1 MRAAVVALAAASALA
16 QTAAESLEIS
26 TEHPRI
32 FLGARRLK
40 LLTRER
46 QRQSLRWNQFELL
59 MAGHAPMDEPGFASA
74 LYHQVSGLSA
84 AGETAV
90 AWAVGPATDL
100 RQLALVFDWCQDVM
114 TAAQSK
120 LLAQKIE
127 RGIEQGRR
135 DSSVSAVRGRLLA
148 AVALAGH
155 VPAVPERELNAIVH
169 QWWEGTVAPGLRS
182 DRRDLS
188 RDDSYA
194 LFEILHAARDNL
206 NVDLREAAP
215 DFFRELP
222 MAHLL
227 SYYPAAWPGAENE
240 YRIPASR
247 RPAVEPDLR
256 RAALSRAA
264 ELSMVA
270 YDSNAPETQVLQ
282 GWLMNDNF
290 LLRGTFGIPYEFL
303 WANPYQPGLS
313 YYHAP
318 LVLHDER
325 SGRLFVRSSWEEAAA
340 WLGYFDGGLQLF
352 RDGRVALLD
361 AGAEAPP
368 LPLTEALILFGGHKR
383 ELRVTTEADEP
394 VFVVGLKPRQRYLV
408 EVDDEEMAE
417 LETDPGGIM
426 ALDLPHAVKTGV
438 RWHAAPAQK

>member
-1 MRAAVVALAAASALA
+1 
-16 QTAAESLEIS
+16 
-26 TEHPRI
+26 
-32 FLGARRLK
+32 
-40 LLTRER
+40 
-46 QRQSLRWNQFELL
+46 
-59 MAGHAPMDEPGFASA
+59 
-74 LYHQVSGLSA
+74 
-84 AGETAV
+84 
-90 AWAVGPATDL
+90 
-100 RQLALVFDWCQDVM
+100 
-114 TAAQSK
+114 
-120 LLAQKIE
+120 
-127 RGIEQGRR
+127 
-135 DSSVSAVRGRLLA
+135 
-148 AVALAGH
+148 
-155 VPAVPERELNAIVH
+155 
-169 QWWEGTVAPGLRS
+169 
-182 DRRDLS
+182 
-188 RDDSYA
+188 
-194 LFEILHAARDNL
+194 
-206 NVDLREAAP
+206 
-215 DFFRELP
+215 
-222 MAHLL
+222 
-227 SYYPAAWPGAENE
+227 
-240 YRIPASR
+240 
-247 RPAVEPDLR
+247 
-256 RAALSRAA
+256 
-264 ELSMVA
+264 MVA